1 MVEYSIFQYECKD
14 FEFPYEV
21 PMSTDY
27 KVFVNGTEIPVY
39 SCRISAY
46 PFNTW
51 WPGHQRPFSQ
61 SEAASY
67 VNLISDEEIE
77 IAVEPLTKTAY
88 ERIMIKPYAKNVSY
102 RKEGEKIIFSLKENG
117 GYILELDDYHGLLY
131 IFNNKPCPCEAPEN
145 ITHYFG
151 KGVHFPGKI
160 VLHSNES
167 IYLEKDA
174 LVYGCVF
181 AENAENIRI
190 YGNGILDDSAEER
203 ISQHCYEPYTNG
215 NMKFYDCNRLKIEGV
230 GMANSAIWCVN
241 LFHCI
246 DVEVDG
252 VNVFGQWR
260 YNTDG
265 VDIVNCRNIILRNS
279 FIHSFDDTVTIKGI
293 DRYREE
299 SNTDILVENCVLL
312 CDWGKTMEIGLETEC
327 REYARITFRDC
338 HVLRGGNTAC
348 DIQNGDCATVH
359 DILFENISIEQE
371 SFYTKEQIQ
380 KNDAHEYE
388 RKDTIGLSFLLKIEN
403 KRFRETYAFMN
414 VGSGDLSDKGK
425 SHYAAARNIRVR
437 NVNIYADDTILSKFG
452 KECVMI
458 SIFNQIPTTAY
469 ADISVENV
477 WLNGRRVFGDDM
489 YISING
495 CEDSVL
501 TVK

>member
-1 MVEYSIFQYECKD
+1 MVEYSSFQHEYKTSA
-14 FEFPYEV
+14 FPYEV
-21 PMSTDY
+21 PKSKDY
-27 KVFVNGTEIPVY
+27 KVYVNGREVPVY
-39 SCRISAY
+39 ACRISAY

-51 WPGHQRPFSQ
+51 WPGYQRPVDQ
-61 SEAASY
+61 SEIASY